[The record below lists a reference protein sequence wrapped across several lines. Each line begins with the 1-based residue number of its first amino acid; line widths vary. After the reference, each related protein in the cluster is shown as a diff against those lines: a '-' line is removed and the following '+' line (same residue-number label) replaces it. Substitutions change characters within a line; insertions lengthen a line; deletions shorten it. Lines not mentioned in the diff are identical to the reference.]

1 MCLTTP
7 SIPDPSQRA
16 KDKTS
21 KPHGHEHHRR
31 NQKVR
36 FHRQTLRPAAKKLKL
51 MKSKICQLHLLAV
64 LIAALFIVP
73 VDAGA
78 QTTEK
83 VRIAYAS
90 NSLAF
95 LVPFVAKDRGFYT
108 KHGIEAELIQVRP
121 NVAMAALLSGD
132 IDYVE
137 LIGSIIRSAGRGAPV
152 RAISTSIKA
161 PFFSFAANNKFK
173 TVRDLKGATIGV
185 TAIGGTNYVST
196 RLTLRHYGLDPDKDV
211 KLLAI
216 GDEKLMYEAFKIG
229 RVDCVVVA
237 PPFSVIL
244 RREGFPL
251 LAHTGEL
258 LNFPFSGLGTT
269 LDKIGKNRAQARKL
283 LRGEIEALRFI
294 RANPAGTTDVIRKRF
309 SMDEKLARES
319 YDVVVDA
326 FSRDGRVPLEGV
338 EILLDIEKSAK
349 QIPQNITAE
358 MVVDNSLADEALKEL
373 GR

>member
-1 MCLTTP
+1 
-7 SIPDPSQRA
+7 
-16 KDKTS
+16 
-21 KPHGHEHHRR
+21 
-31 NQKVR
+31 
-36 FHRQTLRPAAKKLKL
+36 
-51 MKSKICQLHLLAV
+51 MKSIIHQVRLLAV
-64 LIAALFIVP
+64 LIAALLTAP
-73 VDAGA
+73 TDPQA

-95 LVPFVAKDRGFYT
+95 LVPFVAKDRGLYA

-137 LIGSIIRSAGRGAPV
+137 LIGSVIRSAGRGAPV

-161 PFFSFAANNKFK
+161 PFFSFAANSKFK
-173 TVRDLKGATIGV
+173 TIKDLKGATIGV

-211 KLLAI
+211 KILAI
-216 GDEKLMYEAFKIG
+216 GDEKLMYEAFRIG

-283 LRGEIEALRFI
+283 LRGEIEALRFV

>member
-1 MCLTTP
+1 
-7 SIPDPSQRA
+7 
-16 KDKTS
+16 
-21 KPHGHEHHRR
+21 
-31 NQKVR
+31 
-36 FHRQTLRPAAKKLKL
+36 
-51 MKSKICQLHLLAV
+51 MKSIIHQLRLLAV
-64 LIAALFIVP
+64 LIAALLTAP
-73 VDAGA
+73 TDPQA

-95 LVPFVAKDRGFYT
+95 LVPFVAKDRGLYA

-137 LIGSIIRSAGRGAPV
+137 LIGSVIRSAGRGAPV

-161 PFFSFAANNKFK
+161 PFFSFAANSKFK
-173 TVRDLKGATIGV
+173 TIKDLKGATIGV

-211 KLLAI
+211 KILAI
-216 GDEKLMYEAFKIG
+216 GDEKLMYEAFRIG

-258 LNFPFSGLGTT
+258 LNFPFSGLGPT

-283 LRGEIEALRFI
+283 LRGEIEALRFV

>member
-1 MCLTTP
+1 
-7 SIPDPSQRA
+7 
-16 KDKTS
+16 
-21 KPHGHEHHRR
+21 
-31 NQKVR
+31 
-36 FHRQTLRPAAKKLKL
+36 
-51 MKSKICQLHLLAV
+51 MKSKICPLQLLIV
-64 LIAALFIVP
+64 LVAALVIVP
-73 VDAGA
+73 ADSQA
-78 QTTEK
+78 QSTEK

-161 PFFSFAANNKFK
+161 PFFSFAANSKFK
-173 TVRDLKGATIGV
+173 TIKDLKGATIGV

-211 KLLAI
+211 RILAI

-283 LRGEIEALRFI
+283 LRGEIEALRFV

-309 SMDEKLARES
+309 NMDEKLARES